1 MPVSELPFSTPG
13 QSSQPARWCPC
24 GWPQQLSGSIAAT
37 FVPMIYQCN
46 SMCWHY
52 HIYHHIYHHCW
63 WIIISYDNS
72 MPIMCLSL
80 AVISYLDF
88 PLAISEP
95 VWHRPRTLQ
104 RECDV
109 ADKNC
114 TYLQVGCGCMAQ
126 RMARA
131 CANDKWESQAKMGLR
146 FELPDASRFLECP
159 DRPLRSCRLTFRL
172 GEERSHGNSRC
183 CACKI
188 SM

>member
-1 MPVSELPFSTPG
+1 MEILSNLIDWNLCCKSVPVSELPFSTPG

-52 HIYHHIYHHCW
+52 HIYHHCW

-72 MPIMCLSL
+72 MPIMCLSV

-109 ADKNC
+109 ADKSC

-131 CANDKWESQAKMGLR
+131 CANDKWKPKQNGAEIW
-146 FELPDASRFLECP
+146 ASRC
-159 DRPLRSCRLTFRL
+159 FRVSWVS
-172 GEERSHGNSRC
+172 GSST
-183 CACKI
+183 
-188 SM
+188 